1 MYFLLRC
8 FADNSQ
14 KNHNLVPAKHTNF
27 GLKVMKRII
36 AALLFATSICA
47 SAQEGIWS
55 GELEAQ
61 GITLPLVFNFTAD
74 GCTLDSPSQGVK
86 GLKAEKSYTDD
97 GKLKVTIP
105 SINASYEGVYALNVI
120 SGNYTQ
126 NGFSFPLT
134 LKQGAPKVNRPQTP
148 VGPFSYKT
156 EEVKFRNGD
165 FIFNGTLALP
175 ENCTAQTPVVLFVT
189 GSGQQDRDET
199 LFDHKPF
206 AIIADALARKGIAS
220 LRYDDR
226 AFGDSTVHFLNYNTH
241 DFKDDAAAG
250 LSFLR
255 KRFKKVGI
263 IGHSEGGTIAL
274 MLAAE
279 GKTDFI
285 ISLAGMAVSGKE
297 TILWQNRVSLE
308 ASGLPKEVIDQYIN
322 VISNLFDKAI
332 EGKLE
337 SIDFSLAPDALKPAL
352 QQSIKQFSMPY
363 YQHLLSVDV
372 RPLLPQIKCPVL
384 ALNGK
389 KDTQVNCQANLDAL
403 DKGLTAKHQTV
414 ALDNLN
420 HLFQH
425 CTTGNLMEYQQIEE
439 TFAPEALQQ
448 IVEWIK

>member
-1 MYFLLRC
+1 MVQEAGRKIR
-8 FADNSQ
+8 NTT
-14 KNHNLVPAKHTNF
+14 HT
-27 GLKVMKRII
+27 MKRLFFI
-36 AALLFATSICA
+36 ALLFAASIMGV
-47 SAQEGIWS
+47 SAQ
-55 GELEAQ
+55 
-61 GITLPLVFNFTAD
+61 
-74 GCTLDSPSQGVK
+74 
-86 GLKAEKSYTDD
+86 
-97 GKLKVTIP
+97 
-105 SINASYEGVYALNVI
+105 
-120 SGNYTQ
+120 
-126 NGFSFPLT
+126 
-134 LKQGAPKVNRPQTP
+134 VNRPQTP
-148 VGPFSYKT
+148 QGPFPYNT
-156 EEVKFRNGD
+156 EEVTFQNGE
-165 FIFNGTLALP
+165 FTFHGTLSMP
-175 ENCTAQTPVVLFVT
+175 KNCTAKTPVVLFVT
-189 GSGQQDRDET
+189 GSGQQDRDEM
-199 LFDHKPF
+199 LFEHRPF
-206 AIIADALARKGIAS
+206 AVIADALARNGIAS

-226 AFGDSTVHFLNYNTH
+226 GYGDSTVHFLNYNTH

-322 VISNLFDKAI
+322 VISNLFDKVI

-363 YQHLLSVDV
+363 YQHILAVDV

-389 KDTQVNCQANLDAL
+389 KDTQVNCQSNLEAI
-403 DKGLTAKHQTV
+403 DKGITAPHQVV
-414 ALDNLN
+414 AMEGLN

-425 CTTGNLMEYQQIEE
+425 CTIGSFVEYQQIEE
-439 TFAPEALQQ
+439 TFDPETIQK
-448 IVEWIK
+448 IIKWIKAKKKKKLRIVKL